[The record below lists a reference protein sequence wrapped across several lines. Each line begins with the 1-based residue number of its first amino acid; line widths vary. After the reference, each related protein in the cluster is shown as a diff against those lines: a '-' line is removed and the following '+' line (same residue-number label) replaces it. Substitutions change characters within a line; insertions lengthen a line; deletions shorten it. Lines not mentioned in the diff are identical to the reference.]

1 MKACSYRLTSCS
13 YFYSLTCG
21 SKSIQALAVFPDLW
35 DVHSMDFTWMLGSL
49 RRVELLHLFFHSRM
63 SPFSSQLSE
72 FSTVLCI
79 GELHIPVIAHTFKFK

>member
-1 MKACSYRLTSCS
+1 
-13 YFYSLTCG
+13 
-21 SKSIQALAVFPDLW
+21 
-35 DVHSMDFTWMLGSL
+35 MDFTWMLGSL

-79 GELHIPVIAHTFKFK
+79 GELRIPVIAHTFKFK